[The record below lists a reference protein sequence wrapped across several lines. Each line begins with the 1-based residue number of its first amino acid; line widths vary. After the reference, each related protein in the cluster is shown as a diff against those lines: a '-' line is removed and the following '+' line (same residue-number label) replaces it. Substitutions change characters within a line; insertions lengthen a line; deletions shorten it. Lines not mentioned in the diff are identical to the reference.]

1 MEGAMEGSEYE
12 LRCRECAVYKDS
24 PVLTSKSQ
32 RLKVSKN
39 QADVAVEI
47 SAGGR
52 DPF

>member
-1 MEGAMEGSEYE
+1 MSTSYGVESVQFTKTAPCSHQSLKG
-12 LRCRECAVYKDS
+12 
-24 PVLTSKSQ
+24 SKSQ